1 MYNFLLSKGNALL
14 KNSILYK
21 YVIIENQMKR
31 KPSFWNTAKFL
42 ISILFEIERTNV
54 FFLEKK
60 RKKLFTRKITLGGR
74 LHQTVTGTLYIN

>member
-60 RKKLFTRKITLGGR
+60 KEKNYLHAKSPLVVDCTRQSQG
-74 LHQTVTGTLYIN
+74 HSVY